1 MLSKEELKKSYIIVS
16 NEEEYHLLTNKLIEL
31 GFDNESFSPIF
42 KSMYKFAGWDRLSMI
57 MIIND
62 NNFSWAN
69 HNGDYYNNQIAYSD
83 VIKINPLSL
92 LESKLKELFD
102 REDIAFYVSINEV
115 EDVNKLNKLLILLDE
130 KWLSQN
136 TFEKKHINDIL
147 SSSHSH
153 LSKIKKGNGDIGFSL
168 TSSSSVTS
176 KKIIYIKDIL
186 KEIGLEELNN
196 KNNNN
201 NN

>member
-1 MLSKEELKKSYIIVS
+1 MLILKIIILSLSFILGISSLETLSK
-16 NEEEYHLLTNKLIEL
+16 
-31 GFDNESFSPIF
+31 G
-42 KSMYKFAGWDRLSMI
+42 
-57 MIIND
+57 
-62 NNFSWAN
+62 
-69 HNGDYYNNQIAYSD
+69 
-83 VIKINPLSL
+83 
-92 LESKLKELFD
+92 
-102 REDIAFYVSINEV
+102 
-115 EDVNKLNKLLILLDE
+115 NKLLILLDE